1 MWFET
6 LSVVVLACVAVVVAS
21 SKVRL
26 AVLAYGYRLLQ
37 VVLVGAVLAAG
48 VLCVDS
54 PGSLLGL
61 EQRLAA
67 FPLLTWVG
75 TPAGWP
81 EGTLWLFRGLVLGAA
96 SVVLL
101 TVAQFLRDTAKIVA
115 TNEALRAELQSAY
128 TEIRE
133 NIKQVE
139 SSGVGGGRLG
149 DIGAAVDQIKY
160 LLKRG

>member
-1 MWFET
+1 MWFES
-6 LSVVVLACVAVVVAS
+6 LSVVVLVLVAVVVAS

-26 AVLAYGYRLLQ
+26 GVLAYGYRALQ
-37 VVLVGAVLAAG
+37 VVLVAAVLLTG
-48 VLCVDS
+48 VLCIGS
-54 PGSLLGL
+54 PSSLSAVG
-61 EQRLAA
+61 ERLAA
-67 FPLLTWVG
+67 FSLLAWVG
-75 TPAGWP
+75 TPEGWP
-81 EGTLWLFRGLVLGAA
+81 EGSLWLLRGMVLGGA

-149 DIGAAVDQIKY
+149 DIGAAVDQIKH